1 MKYNFQKRSLVTPL
15 PSKRKRRNVFTL
27 LRVITPLYW
36 FRKLPPRKR
45 LFANAITVG
54 SLLVLIPLI
63 VSQLL
68 TPDSTSAAWF
78 NDQWQYRQTVSVTN
92 SSAALNYSQI
102 PLTVN
107 TSALITDGK
116 MRSDCRDIR
125 VTSSTGKLLKHW
137 VHECN
142 TTSTK
147 IYAFALN
154 VPSGGSNFYIYYGN
168 PQSGTNT
175 EVITGTTQFPGI
187 SCKTIYDHNDGRTN
201 KSYVIDPN
209 AGSPSDAFTTYCDMT
224 TDSGGWTIVH
234 SMNGTISQQ
243 GLTSNTEVSGN
254 PFSNASSNISTLKK
268 QDVSLISS
276 ESLLKRSNG
285 KWLKLNIPLF
295 DANLTTAS
303 QHPHNTNVT
312 ITADDGTS
320 TSSAVVGYSNFNNT
334 NGGDFGITTAVGFD
348 HHNTTYYHLRS
359 GCTNHYLYKYGTT
372 YNVNTTLG
380 SWTQTVACGNNSTSM
395 GAWYSAMRGTI
406 TPIIANITIGNPANE
421 EQSPGPVAYWSMDEG
436 AGTTV
441 FDKTTRGNNGT
452 ISGAS
457 WKPASECKVGK
468 CLYFDGTN
476 DSVNFG
482 NISTTASIS
491 GNLTISFWMKAT
503 NITKGRQN
511 PIGKAY
517 GGEFNMTMETSG
529 SLSIYHGSAGTD
541 AAPYTQ
547 VNSSNVIANNW
558 THVVYTRDTAT
569 RTVKVYLNGKLDKN
583 QTYSSTYDP
592 VVSTRSLRFGYEY
605 AGYYQGYLDE
615 VILFPT
621 VKSAE
626 EVKALYSSGN
636 AGTAA
641 IKGISTSIGTSNQT
655 TLNQGLVAYWK
666 MDEST
671 ADSCTGGV
679 NDSCDSSGNGLDVSW
694 SGDLTA
700 SSSGRFGN
708 GTFSDGS
715 GDYISLGNAVSSTSK
730 TYALWVRPSDTQGTN
745 REGLI
750 GENTG
755 SRIDYGNGAGSS
767 SFHAL
772 VLLTSGSPAYRELT
786 ATGNGVSQWTHI
798 VLTIDDENKVARFYA
813 NGELKNTA
821 TWTSSQSVSDQS
833 ADYIGYLNSLAEFHG
848 IFDEARIYKRALSQD
863 EVRQLYSYAPDPI
876 LYYNFEE
883 KSGSSV
889 NDKSGSGLTGTW
901 NGTGTK
907 WSQGQYGGGGNF
919 DGTSNYVSSTGVD
932 TSNTSFT
939 LGAWIFPTR
948 NNATWRHIFGA
959 DITGYA
965 LGIDGSNNLRL
976 TRVSRSDATTSNYS
990 PPLNKWTYVA
1000 VTYDAPTTR
1009 VTYYADGKQVA
1020 SSTYAGTP
1028 PDAGAKTR
1036 YIGRS
1041 PSYSSYFYGRI
1052 DDTKIYNYVRSQSQI
1067 VEDMNAGHPIGG
1079 SPIGSQVVYLKMN
1092 ELTGANANNSGNSPT
1107 LTGSINGSVWTKN
1120 GKSGGALDFDGIDDY
1135 VQITDTVALDLTSEW
1150 TVGGWFRPDE
1160 TTLTG
1165 SDRQVLISKWQTSA
1179 GTLINYYLYINTAGK
1194 AVGTVGNGSASQ
1206 SVTSTTT
1213 LSPNNWYH
1221 IMATFNGTTGNLKI
1235 YINGKNEATTATG
1248 YSAAYAN
1255 TGNVRLGQYDFAWSS
1270 YRDEYNGL
1278 MDDVKIYGAALT
1290 DDQIK
1295 IDYSQNASLVMGSRG
1310 TESDGITPSNSSDRQ
1325 YCPPGDTTATCGPV
1339 AEWKFDEKSGA
1350 TVNDTSGN
1358 ANTGTITGASWTQGK
1373 IGSGLSFNGTSSYVS
1388 VSDPSN
1394 GSLDIGPNQ
1403 DFTVGFWIK
1412 GAGTGSRKPL
1422 AKFNVDS
1429 SSVGWGFYHSSSTL
1443 YMKIG
1448 DGNSSIY
1455 EQGITNAL
1463 DGRWHHIMYTLD
1475 RDGNC
1480 SRYKDGVLIG
1490 TTSCTSWASTDL
1502 SNSNNLFI
1510 GSNIGPNGYFQGE
1523 IDHIQIYNYVRT
1535 AAQIAWD
1542 YNRGKP
1548 IAHYKMDE
1556 CQGTTLNDASG
1567 NGLAGTITIG
1577 GTGSQTS
1584 VGTCQTSS
1592 TAWGNGATGKF
1603 NSSFN
1608 FDGTDDYFQVSQPN
1622 IQTSPNNFT
1631 ITGFIKPG
1639 SQDGFLITPNSNG
1652 IDQYVWYDVDLQR
1665 LAVNVATS
1673 ADTNVA
1679 TYYSRSNSVPTSTW
1693 THFAVSINNRTVK
1706 IYINGKL
1713 DSTNTH
1719 GFDIGGWTSTWRI
1732 GQRGNSTFWF
1742 AGSLDDLQIFNYE
1755 LTANQLKNILN
1766 QGGAIRFGPSS
1777 GIPQ

>member
-1 MKYNFQKRSLVTPL
+1 MKYNFQKKRLAIPTPK
-15 PSKRKRRNVFTL
+15 KRKSRNALRL
-27 LRVITPLYW
+27 LKFFTPLYW

-54 SLLVLIPLI
+54 LLLFLIPLI
-63 VSQLL
+63 ASQIF

-78 NDQWQYRQTVSVTN
+78 NDQWQYRQTVNVSNAST
-92 SSAALNYSQI
+92 ALNYSQI
-102 PLTVN
+102 PLTLN
-107 TSALITDGK
+107 TSTLITAGK

-142 TTSTK
+142 TTTTK

-168 PQSGTNT
+168 PQSTTNT

-187 SCKTIYDHNDGRTN
+187 SCKTIYDHNDGTTN

-209 AGSPSDAFTTYCDMT
+209 AGSPSDAFTAYCDMT

-234 SMNGTISQQ
+234 SMNGTINQQ
-243 GLTSNTEVSGN
+243 PLTSNTEVSGN

-268 QDVSLISS
+268 QNISLISS
-276 ESLLKRSNG
+276 ESLFKRSTG
-285 KWLKLNIPLF
+285 VWLKANIPIF
-295 DANLTTAS
+295 DGNLTTAS
-303 QHPHNTNVT
+303 QHPHYTNVT
-312 ITADDGTS
+312 LTANDGTQV
-320 TSSAVVGYSNFNNT
+320 TTAVMGYSNYLNSG
-334 NGGDFGITTAVGFD
+334 GGDFGITTSVGFD
-348 HHNTTYYHLRS
+348 HHNSTTYYHLRS
-359 GCTNHYLYKYGTT
+359 GCGSHYLYRYGST

-380 SWTQTVACGNNSTSM
+380 SWTQTHSCVNNGTQM

-406 TPIIANITIGNPANE
+406 TPVIANITIGDATNE

-452 ISGAS
+452 ISGAT

-482 NISTTASIS
+482 NISLRASVS
-491 GNLTISFWMKAT
+491 GSLTISFWMKPT
-503 NITKGRQN
+503 NIAKGRQN
-511 PIGKAY
+511 PLGKAY
-517 GGEFNMTMETSG
+517 PAEFQFTQETNS
-529 SLSIYHGSAGTD
+529 SLSYYHGNGSQ
-541 AAPYTQ
+541 YTSF
-547 VNSSNVIANNW
+547 SSPTSIVQNTWQQIVL
-558 THVVYTRDTAT
+558 TRDTPT
-569 RTVKVYLNGKLDKN
+569 RTLKYYINGKLVKT
-583 QTYSSTYDP
+583 QTYTSTYDP
-592 VVSTRSLRFGYEY
+592 VTSTSAFQIGNGY
-605 AGYYQGYLDE
+605 AGYFQGYVDE
-615 VILFPT
+615 VIIFPT
-621 VKSAE
+621 AKSADE
-626 EVKALYSSGN
+626 IKSIYSAGDSGI
-636 AGTAA
+636 AA
-641 IKGISTSIGTSNQT
+641 IKGVSTSVGSNNKTS
-655 TLNQGLVAYWK
+655 LNQGLVAYWK
-666 MDEST
+666 MDESA

-679 NDSCDSSGNGLDVSW
+679 NDSCDSSGNGLDVPW

-708 GTFSDGS
+708 GTFLDGS
-715 GDYISLGNAVSSTSK
+715 GDYMSLGNAVSSTSK
-730 TYALWVRPSDTQGTN
+730 TYALWVKPSDTQGTN

-750 GENTG
+750 GENSG

-772 VLLTSGSPAYRELT
+772 VLLTSGSPAYKELT

-798 VLTIDDENKVARFYA
+798 VLTIDDVNKVARFYA

-821 TWTSSQSVSDQS
+821 TWTSTQSVSDQS
-833 ADYIGYLNSLAEFHG
+833 ADYIGYVNNLAEFHG
-848 IFDEARIYKRALSQD
+848 ILDEARIYKRALSQD
-863 EVRQLYSYAPDPI
+863 EVRQLYSYAPDPV
-876 LYYNFEE
+876 LYYDFEE

-889 NDKSGSGLTGTW
+889 NDRSGSGLTGTW

-919 DGTSNYVSSTGVD
+919 DGSSNYISSTGVD
-932 TSNTSFT
+932 TSSGSFT
-939 LGAWIFPTR
+939 LGAWIFPTS

-959 DITGYA
+959 EHTGYA
-965 LGIDGSNNLRL
+965 FGIDGSNNLRL

-990 PPLNKWTYVA
+990 PPLNKWTYVS
-1000 VTYDAPTTR
+1000 VTYDALTTR

-1020 SSTYAGTP
+1020 SSTYAGTT

-1041 PSYSSYFYGRI
+1041 TNYSSYFYGRI
-1052 DDTKIYNYVRSQSQI
+1052 DESKIYNYVRSQNQI
-1067 VEDMNAGHPIGG
+1067 IEDMNAGHPIGG
-1079 SPIGSQVVYLKMN
+1079 SPIGSQLVYLKMN
-1092 ELTGANANNSGNSPT
+1092 ELAGSTAYNSGNSPS
-1107 LTGSINGSVWTKN
+1107 LTGSINGPVWTKN
-1120 GKSGGALDFDGIDDY
+1120 GKSGGALDFDGTDDY
-1135 VQITDTVALDLTSEW
+1135 VQITDNVALDLTSEW
-1150 TVGGWFRPDE
+1150 TIGGWFRPDE

-1213 LSPNNWYH
+1213 LSPSNWYH
-1221 IMATFNGTTGNLKI
+1221 IMATFNGTTGSLKI

-1248 YSAAYAN
+1248 YSASYAN
-1255 TGNVRLGQYDFAWSS
+1255 TGNVRLGQYDFAWAG

-1295 IDYSQNASLVMGSRG
+1295 IDYTQNASLVMGARG

-1325 YCPPGDTTATCGPV
+1325 YCPPGDTTSTCGPV
-1339 AEWKFDEKSGA
+1339 AEWKFEEKSG
-1350 TVNDTSGN
+1350 TTTNDSSGN
-1358 ANTGTITGASWTQGK
+1358 GLTGTLTNSPQWISGK
-1373 IGSGLSFNGTSSYVS
+1373 VGSGLRFNGSSNYVS
-1388 VSDPSN
+1388 VTDNATLQGTSN
-1394 GSLDIGPNQ
+1394 ISVSLWVNPRVLNGQLVNYPISKGIGGGSNQ
-1403 DFTVGFWIK
+1403 GWAFGIDGTFNSGCANAVGKVYLFTNNTFVCS
-1412 GAGTGSRKPL
+1412 TNTLPL
-1422 AKFNVDS
+1422 NTWS
-1429 SSVGWGFYHSSSTL
+1429 H
-1443 YMKIG
+1443 
-1448 DGNSSIY
+1448 
-1455 EQGITNAL
+1455 ITFTN
-1463 DGRWHHIMYTLD
+1463 D
-1475 RDGNC
+1475 
-1480 SRYKDGVLIG
+1480 G
-1490 TTSCTSWASTDL
+1490 TTTYIYINGKLEGSGAQTIQANTSTDL
-1502 SNSNNLFI
+1502 
-1510 GSNIGPNGYFQGE
+1510 NIGRRSNATFYFDGA
-1523 IDHIQIYNYVRT
+1523 IDHVQFFNYTLSSSQV
-1535 AAQIAWD
+1535 AWN

-1577 GTGSQTS
+1577 GTGSQTTA
-1584 VGTCQTSS
+1584 GTCQTAS

-1603 NSSFN
+1603 NSAFN
-1608 FDGTDDYFQVSQPN
+1608 FDGTDDYYQISQPN
-1622 IQTSPNNFT
+1622 IPTSPNNFT
-1631 ITGFIKPG
+1631 IAGYIKPG
-1639 SQDGFLITPNSNG
+1639 SQDGFIITPNSNG

-1665 LAVNVATS
+1665 LAVNVAAS
-1673 ADTNVA
+1673 ADTNIA

-1719 GFDIGGWTSTWRI
+1719 GFDIGGWTSTWYI

-1755 LTANQLKNILN
+1755 LTANQVRNILN

-1777 GIPQ
+1777 GTPQ